1 MDNSYGMFALQKA
14 NIYILEEIDRIC
26 TKYKIN
32 YTLDSGT
39 LLGAIRH
46 GGFIPW
52 DDDADIAMTRSNF
65 EAFKRIVKR
74 ELSDKLEFIMPNEF
88 QNGKVFYD
96 FTPRVIYKPSNRYKK
111 EDRND
116 PYEGKL
122 NHLWVDIFII
132 DKLPNIKLLKKFTLF
147 SQKLIYLL
155 SMGHRKKLDLK
166 KYKGMMKIA
175 IFIFSIF
182 GNLISMKF
190 LFRIQDKISKLFYK
204 SKKNKSWYYSNYQP
218 DYIDI
223 EVSSKWYEKYIR
235 IQFEDIT
242 LSVIDEYENVL
253 QLVYGDYMTLPPKSE
268 RVPTHGSTEIE
279 IYE

>member
-1 MDNSYGMFALQKA
+1 MDNSYGMLALQKA
-14 NIYILEEIDRIC
+14 NLYILQEIDRIC

-52 DDDADIAMTRSNF
+52 DDDADIAMTRANF
-65 EAFKRIVKR
+65 EAFRKIVKR

-88 QNGKVFYD
+88 QGGKVFYD
-96 FTPRVIYKPSNRYKK
+96 FTPRIIYKPSIRHKK
-111 EDRND
+111 QDKKD

-132 DKLPNIKLLKKFTLF
+132 DKLPNRKTLKRFTLF
-147 SQKLIYLL
+147 TQKLIYLF
-155 SMGHRKKLDLK
+155 SMGHRKKLDFK

-175 IFIFSIF
+175 ILFFSIF
-182 GNLISMKF
+182 GKIIPMKF

-204 SKKNKSWYYSNYQP
+204 GRKNKTWYYSNYQP

-223 EVSSKWYEKYIR
+223 EVNSRWYEKYIK
-235 IQFEDIT
+235 IQFEDIS
-242 LSVIDEYENVL
+242 LSIIDEYENVL
-253 QLVYGDYMTLPPKSE
+253 QLVYGDYMTPPPKAD

-279 IYE
+279 VYE

>member
-96 FTPRVIYKPSNRYKK
+96 FTPRVIYKPSSRYKK
-111 EDRND
+111 EDKND

-190 LFRIQDKISKLFYK
+190 LFRIQDKISKWFYK
-204 SKKNKSWYYSNYQP
+204 SKRNKTWYYSNYQP

>member
-1 MDNSYGMFALQKA
+1 MDNSYGMLALQKV
-14 NIYILEEIDRIC
+14 NLYILQEIDRIC
-26 TKYKIN
+26 KKYKIN

-65 EAFKRIVKR
+65 EAFRRIVKR

-88 QNGKVFYD
+88 KNGKVFYD
-96 FTPRVIYKPSNRYKK
+96 FTPRIIYKPSARHKK
-111 EDRND
+111 NDKRD

-132 DKLPNIKLLKKFTLF
+132 DKLPKSKPLQRLTLF
-147 SQKLIYLL
+147 SQKLIYLF

-166 KYKGMMKIA
+166 KYKGSMKIA
-175 IFIFSIF
+175 VSVFSII
-182 GNLISMKF
+182 GKIISMKC
-190 LFRIQDKISKLFYK
+190 LFRLQDRLSKLFYK
-204 SKKNKSWYYSNYQP
+204 SRKSSTLYYSNYQP

-223 EVSSKWYEKYIR
+223 KVNKDWYEKYLNIK
-235 IQFEDIT
+235 FEDT
-242 LSVIDEYENVL
+242 VLSIIDEYDSVL
-253 QLVYGDYMTLPPKSE
+253 QLVYGDYMTPPPKAD
-268 RVPTHGSTEIE
+268 RVPTHGSMEIE
-279 IYE
+279 VYE